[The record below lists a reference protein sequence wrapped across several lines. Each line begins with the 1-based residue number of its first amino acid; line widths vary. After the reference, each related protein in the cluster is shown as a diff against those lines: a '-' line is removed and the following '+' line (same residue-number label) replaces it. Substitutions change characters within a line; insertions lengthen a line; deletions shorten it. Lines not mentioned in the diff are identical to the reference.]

1 MNTLIYFVIVFLH
14 IIADFNLQGVLAKLK
29 VKSDDGKSDYIAAL
43 LIHGYSW
50 SFMVHLPFIGIMVL
64 CDMYQYVTVFALSL
78 MAHAVAHAI
87 IDTCKANLKKLDLVD
102 DQLLHLIQ
110 IHIIWITT
118 VFTLLM

>member
-1 MNTLIYFVIVFLH
+1 MNTLIYFVIIFLH
-14 IIADFNLQGVLAKLK
+14 IIADFNLQGVLAKMK
-29 VKSDDGKSDYIAAL
+29 VRTDDGKSDYIAAL

-64 CDMYQYVTVFALSL
+64 CDMYQYVPVFALSL

-87 IDTCKANLKKLDLVD
+87 IDTCKANLKKISLID

-118 VFTLLM
+118 TLALLV